1 MAYARTIH
9 LDLPYD
15 MALEQTREALAAE
28 GFGIPAEIDTQAVFK
43 NKLGLDSDRRII
55 LGACQPKVAFE
66 ALQIDPEIAT
76 LLPCNVVVHEISGGT
91 DISIIKPT
99 SLLALSTGLPLEA
112 AEAVE
117 DSLMRVLDRLQRS
130 NQP

>member
-1 MAYARTIH
+1 MTYARTIH
-9 LDLPYD
+9 LGLPYD
-15 MALEQTREALAAE
+15 TALEHTREALDAE

-55 LGACQPKVAFE
+55 LGACQPKVAYE
-66 ALQIDPEIAT
+66 ALQIDREIAT
-76 LLPCNVVVHEISGGT
+76 LLPCNVVVHETSGGT
-91 DISIIKPT
+91 DISIIRPT
-99 SLLALSTGLPLEA
+99 ALLSLSSELPQEA
-112 AEAVE
+112 AREVE